1 MLTTLHSGFFPGD
14 STINQV
20 VDIYNTF
27 VILLSKEK
35 KSKQWFATLVKPL
48 MEFRIALFSTNLNLL
63 GYLVIFC
70 RGFRTI

>member
-27 VILLSKEK
+27 AILLTKEK
-35 KSKQWFATLVKPL
+35 KSEHGCDISKAFDGV
-48 MEFRIALFSTNLNLL
+48 
-63 GYLVIFC
+63 
-70 RGFRTI
+70 